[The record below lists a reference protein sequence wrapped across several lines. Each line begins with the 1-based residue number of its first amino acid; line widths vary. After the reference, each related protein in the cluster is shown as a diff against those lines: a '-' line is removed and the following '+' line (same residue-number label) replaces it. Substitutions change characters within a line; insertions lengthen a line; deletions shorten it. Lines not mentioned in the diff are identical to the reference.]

1 MFVNLNDITL
11 PITASSTPTAYAIPS
26 TALNCVRIRVNNACG
41 SDVVVKGE
49 ISSTTTLVAPVSG
62 TAYAGSSISNG
73 TTEMFNDTTAWTHIS
88 VYSATGTGLVNLQFC
103 YGQ

>member
-11 PITASSTPTAYAIPS
+11 PITVSPTAYAIPS
-26 TALNCVRIRVNNACG
+26 AALNCNRIRVNNACG
-41 SDVVVKGE
+41 ADVVVKGE

-73 TTEMFNDTTAWTHIS
+73 TTEMFDETTSWTHIS

-103 YGQ
+103 YGK